1 MINYERVNVGDLL
14 VILALSIALMAS
26 LFKGQTELS
35 MSIASG
41 LLGYIGGAGKH
52 TAEKKGE
59 KSNEGIY

>member
-1 MINYERVNVGDLL
+1 MRERMNVGD
-14 VILALSIALMAS
+14 VIVVGALSAALIVRIYGE
-26 LFKGQTELS
+26 LNELS

-52 TAEKKGE
+52 TFEKKGE